1 MESTTDTTDKSLTD
15 PPLDRKRRVYR
26 GVRKRSWGKWVSEIR
41 EPGKK
46 SRIWLGSYSTPQ
58 AAARAYDTALFCL
71 RGPSAQLNF
80 PNSPPRILANSF
92 PAFSPKSI
100 QKAAVAAGTATDGSA
115 CSVSKSRTV
124 SKRSTADSASAST
137 TDLYLESIV
146 STNEAV
152 TFESREMF
160 KEPFTDLIEPHW
172 IGKSRFDEVL
182 EMSHTRSM
190 EPMSES
196 MQMIAAPGTSPASVS
211 HAEDDQHTTAA
222 FSDSCIWNYS

>member
-41 EPGKK
+41 EP
-46 SRIWLGSYSTPQ
+46 
-58 AAARAYDTALFCL
+58 
-71 RGPSAQLNF
+71 
-80 PNSPPRILANSF
+80 
-92 PAFSPKSI
+92 
-100 QKAAVAAGTATDGSA
+100 
-115 CSVSKSRTV
+115 
-124 SKRSTADSASAST
+124 
-137 TDLYLESIV
+137 DLYLESIV